1 MLPTRKI
8 KEIKPKSSIRTT
20 RKKKYIQYGGA
31 EVGEQ
36 NDLPMEAEAV
46 SDLQPEPE
54 PEPEQNFYQEIPYYK
69 APGILK
75 GLSKYSQ
82 DVISVA
88 VNLAKNAIL
97 GQLKIQPK
105 PGETSLELYKE
116 VNAVLQDPK
125 TRLEFLEFVKNM
137 ADRGLTFIQ
146 ITRPLASKSVDVF
159 VEIFEEILEES
170 GKSIVEITKGIAGT
184 IPVVGNVLE
193 FIFLFDEIVKFF
205 QSGMAAFF
213 QTGTN
218 TYEVIAT
225 ARQKMDRASD
235 LNNASPDIK
244 QAAEEIEKVVD
255 DEKIKIIQE
264 QEQKLQQQE
273 QNLQQEEQKLQQQ
286 EQNLQQEEQK
296 LQQQSSQNGSNINQ
310 TGGGKKRLLKILS
323 LLKKTK
329 KNYKKNKKHNNNNK

>member
-54 PEPEQNFYQEIPYYK
+54 QNFYQEIPYYK

-88 VNLAKNAIL
+88 VNFAKNAIL

-286 EQNLQQEEQK
+286 
-296 LQQQSSQNGSNINQ
+296 SSQNGSNINQ

>member
-8 KEIKPKSSIRTT
+8 REIKPKSSIRTT

-36 NDLPMEAEAV
+36 NDIPMEVEAEAEA
-46 SDLQPEPE
+46 DLQ
-54 PEPEQNFYQEIPYYK
+54 PEQNFYQEIPDYK

-82 DVISVA
+82 DVISIA
-88 VNLAKNAIL
+88 VNFAKNVIL

-105 PGETSLELYKE
+105 SGETSLELYKE

-125 TRLEFLEFVKNM
+125 TRIEFLEFVKNM

-146 ITRPLASKSVDVF
+146 ITRPLVSKSIDAF

-170 GKSIVEITKGIAGT
+170 GKSMVEITKGVAGT
-184 IPVVGNVLE
+184 VPVLGNVLE

-213 QTGTN
+213 QTGTT

-225 ARQKMDRASD
+225 ARQKMGRESD

-244 QAAEEIEKVVD
+244 QAAEEIEKVID
-255 DEKIKIIQE
+255 DEKNKIIQE
-264 QEQKLQQQE
+264 QEKNLEQQE
-273 QNLQQEEQKLQQQ
+273 QNLEQQ
-286 EQNLQQEEQK
+286 EQNLE
-296 LQQQSSQNGSNINQ
+296 QQSSQNRSNINQ

-329 KNYKKNKKHNNNNK
+329 KNNKKNKKHNKNNK

>member
-36 NDLPMEAEAV
+36 NDVPMEAETEA
-46 SDLQPEPE
+46 DLQ
-54 PEPEQNFYQEIPYYK
+54 PEQNFYQEIPDYK

-97 GQLKIQPK
+97 GRLNIQPK

-146 ITRPLASKSVDVF
+146 VTRPLASKSVDAF

-170 GKSIVEITKGIAGT
+170 GKSMVEITKGIAGT
-184 IPVVGNVLE
+184 IPGVGNVLE

-225 ARQKMDRASD
+225 ARQKMERAKD

-273 QNLQQEEQKLQQQ
+273 QNLEQQ
-286 EQNLQQEEQK
+286 EQNLQQEEQN
-296 LQQQSSQNGSNINQ
+296 LEQQSSQNGSINQ
-310 TGGGKKRLLKILS
+310 TGGKKRLLKILS